1 MEYRQPE
8 GEGSRVREVSV
19 DCRFSP
25 RQMQVLR
32 ELLFGASEKQVAYRL
47 GLSRHTVHEHVKQIY
62 KRMTVCSRGELLAR
76 FLQDLN
82 LEALI
87 MPQRRAG

>member
-1 MEYRQPE
+1 MQYRQPE
-8 GEGSRVREVSV
+8 GDGSQVREVPA

-25 RQMQVLR
+25 RQVQVLR
-32 ELLFGASEKQVAYRL
+32 ELLFGASEKQVAIRL

-62 KRMTVCSRGELLAR
+62 KRMMVCSRGELLAR
-76 FLQDLN
+76 FLQDLD
-82 LEALI
+82 LAALI